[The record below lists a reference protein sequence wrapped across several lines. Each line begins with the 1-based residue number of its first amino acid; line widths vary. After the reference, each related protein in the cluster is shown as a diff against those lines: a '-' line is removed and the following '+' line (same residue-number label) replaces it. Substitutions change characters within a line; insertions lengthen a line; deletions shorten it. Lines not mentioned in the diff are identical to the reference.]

1 MYEIH
6 WWALEEMIKN
16 GSAKNCYLRYNSNLS
31 RVEYYGK
38 NLYDYLP
45 QFKDWMMCASV
56 PEPKPASAQYVDN
69 GVTKTKVDDK
79 NPEYLKAV
87 DDVALQRNARLVM
100 ASLIKGGNFPELA
113 DSDDT
118 VKEEYALNNLDSDLF
133 YGVLSALVQL
143 RTRLQVTVN
152 AVKDSF

>member
-1 MYEIH
+1 MLTTQTASSKLISLNIQT
-6 WWALEEMIKN
+6 AT
-16 GSAKNCYLRYNSNLS
+16 GD
-31 RVEYYGK
+31 VEVQIGTLTVGERGK
-38 NLYDYLP
+38 II
-45 QFKDWMMCASV
+45 ASV